1 MRPSVGKH
9 VSPKKKCVGSE
20 TVNVEIGARA
30 PREEPTWPA
39 SRVRDLA
46 PAGAAR
52 LRCAAT
58 QPATGAMNPF
68 GDAPRAEPTR
78 DRFGFAL
85 EDEELVEL
93 ERGSAA
99 VHNSTVLPRQRKA
112 WAAIAT
118 VAEVAQGADVAA
130 ALKSM
135 GAGASEA

>member
-1 MRPSVGKH
+1 MFVRPSVGKH

-30 PREEPTWPA
+30 PREEPTSPA
-39 SRVRDLA
+39 SRVRDLPVPLA
-46 PAGAAR
+46 SR

-78 DRFGFAL
+78 DRFGFVL

-99 VHNSTVLPRQRKA
+99 VHNSTVL
-112 WAAIAT
+112 
-118 VAEVAQGADVAA
+118 
-130 ALKSM
+130 
-135 GAGASEA
+135 